1 MCVCEDWRMNDKIK
15 QIELLKKPP
24 PSDTLRY
31 MHLYN
36 ACTMIHAD
44 YVNIDLLLTV
54 FAYIKKNI

>member
-1 MCVCEDWRMNDKIK
+1 MNDKIK